1 VNDEKMQESSTS
13 DMIFDVPTLISFLSG
28 STTLLPGT
36 LILTGTPSG
45 VGEARDPKR
54 FLVPGD
60 EVSVE
65 IEGIGVLTNPVME
78 ETFGDDTDTPDSN

>member
-1 VNDEKMQESSTS
+1 
-13 DMIFDVPTLISFLSG
+13 
-28 STTLLPGT
+28 
-36 LILTGTPSG
+36 

-54 FLVPGD
+54 FLVPSD